1 MISSAMEVLG
11 KDGVVAFPTDTL
23 YGIATRITSV
33 KGYRRI
39 YDIKGREQSKP
50 VAICFASFE
59 QLVRWMPHLTGYPV
73 INALLPGPVTIV
85 LPRTDEIPPHVN
97 PLCDWIGVRI
107 PDNLLAQQLSAEEPL
122 CLTSA
127 NKSGHS
133 SAITANDFAG
143 LHDRLDI
150 VVDGGRI
157 DDSKQSR

>member
-97 PLCDWIGVRI
+97 PLWSDVHGELI
-107 PDNLLAQQLSAEEPL
+107 
-122 CLTSA
+122 
-127 NKSGHS
+127 
-133 SAITANDFAG
+133 
-143 LHDRLDI
+143 DI
-150 VVDGGRI
+150 VDCR
-157 DDSKQSR
+157 KQRQLVVNMDCEFG